1 MWFFLVKR
9 CGLGVLIV
17 CLAVTALY
25 LMIHSIPGDP
35 ASIILGPR
43 ATEEMKAA
51 LAVKMGLDQ
60 PIMIQLVNFFGDVLR
75 GDLGVDVFSQRPV
88 IDIIMEQL
96 PHTLILIFISVVWAA
111 AIGIPLGCYSAV
123 YQNSLFDKISAI
135 LSVGTIAIPS
145 FVVAIYG
152 LLIFSVTL
160 RWLPAI
166 GAGDT
171 GDWWDQFTHLILP
184 SLAVGLGWVG
194 YISRLVRSSMLET
207 LGANHIR
214 TARAFGLPERV
225 IIYRYSLRI
234 AILPTITL
242 LGVGVGYL
250 LSGALFAEIVFARPG
265 IGKLIF
271 DAVSTRNYPI
281 VMGSVLVTTVLFV
294 IVTTLADF
302 VNALLDPRIRA
313 HA

>member
-1 MWFFLVKR
+1 
-9 CGLGVLIV
+9 
-17 CLAVTALY
+17 
-25 LMIHSIPGDP
+25 
-35 ASIILGPR
+35 
-43 ATEEMKAA
+43 
-51 LAVKMGLDQ
+51 
-60 PIMIQLVNFFGDVLR
+60 
-75 GDLGVDVFSQRPV
+75 
-88 IDIIMEQL
+88 
-96 PHTLILIFISVVWAA
+96 
-111 AIGIPLGCYSAV
+111 
-123 YQNSLFDKISAI
+123 
-135 LSVGTIAIPS
+135 
-145 FVVAIYG
+145 
-152 LLIFSVTL
+152 
-160 RWLPAI
+160 
-166 GAGDT
+166 
-171 GDWWDQFTHLILP
+171 
-184 SLAVGLGWVG
+184 
-194 YISRLVRSSMLET
+194 MLET

-225 IIYRYSLRI
+225 IIFRYSLRI

>member
-1 MWFFLVKR
+1 MWFFLLKR
-9 CGLGVLIV
+9 CCLAILIV
-17 CLAVTALY
+17 LLAVTTLY
-25 LMIHSIPGDP
+25 LMIHAIPGDP

-51 LAVKMGLDQ
+51 LAVEMGLDQ
-60 PIMIQLVNFFGDVLR
+60 PVYVQLLSFFGNVLQ
-75 GDLGVDVFSQRPV
+75 GDLGFDVFSQRSV
-88 IDIIMEQL
+88 TDIIMEQL
-96 PHTLILIFISVVWAA
+96 PYTLILILTSITWAA

-123 YQNSLFDKISAI
+123 YQNSLFDRITAV

-152 LLIFSVTL
+152 LLIFSVSL
-160 RWLPAI
+160 QWLPAI
-166 GAGDT
+166 GT
-171 GDWWDQFTHLILP
+171 GDEGDYWDQFKHLILP

-207 LGANHIR
+207 LGANHVR

-225 IIYRYSLRI
+225 IIFRYSLRI

-242 LGVGVGYL
+242 LGVGIGYL

-281 VMGSVLVTTVLFV
+281 VMGSVLTTTVLFV
-294 IVTTLADF
+294 VATTLADF
-302 VNALLDPRIRA
+302 INAIFDPRIRA
-313 HA
+313 QA